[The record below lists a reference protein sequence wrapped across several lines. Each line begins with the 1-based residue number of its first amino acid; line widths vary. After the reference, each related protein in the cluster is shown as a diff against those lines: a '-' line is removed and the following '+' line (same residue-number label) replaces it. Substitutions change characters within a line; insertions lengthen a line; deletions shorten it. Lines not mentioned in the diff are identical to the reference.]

1 MTCMKIQTVSN
12 MHRIDRL
19 VSEYSAE
26 RFLEEAKK
34 LISAGY
40 KPVGKVTTLL
50 LNPNR
55 GKRLYRQ
62 VFTPLR

>member
-1 MTCMKIQTVSN
+1 
-12 MHRIDRL
+12 MHRIDRI